1 MTYLYQTLD
10 AVMKQPY
17 SYNAAL
23 VDNLRNNIQTLNI
36 EKIKAL
42 REMTIKGKD
51 VEESQLANIDVL
63 P

>member
-1 MTYLYQTLD
+1 
-10 AVMKQPY
+10 MKQPY